1 MGVRGPKTKNKTRLS
16 LQQPYYKNQF
26 DLIKSQETKR
36 SLKDARKQ
44 QMFLQQTQTTNENSM
59 QV

>member
-16 LQQPYYKNQF
+16 LQ
-26 DLIKSQETKR
+26 R

-59 QV
+59 QVQEDLDYREQNMSKTG